1 MRAARPLAPWRD
13 NSACC
18 LPPGKRGTTSI
29 LNLFTGVHTA
39 RLLGLVWF
47 DAVGSRDWRLSNA
60 AAAAAF
66 RRAARAYKMPL
77 P

>member
-1 MRAARPLAPWRD
+1 MR
-13 NSACC
+13 S
-18 LPPGKRGTTSI
+18 
-29 LNLFTGVHTA
+29 A

-60 AAAAAF
+60 AAPAAF
-66 RRAARAYKMPL
+66 RRAAETYKMPL